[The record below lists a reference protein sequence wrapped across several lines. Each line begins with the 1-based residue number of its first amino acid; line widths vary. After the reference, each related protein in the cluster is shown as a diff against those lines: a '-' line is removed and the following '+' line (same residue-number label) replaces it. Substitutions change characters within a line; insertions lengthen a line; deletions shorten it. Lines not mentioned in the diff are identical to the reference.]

1 MIPAESLRR
10 LADEAKREQEEHL
23 RERMAEDYRA
33 LKESLDRAL
42 ERGDVPPLVSE

>member
-1 MIPAESLRR
+1 MIPAHRLRE
-10 LADEAKREQEEHL
+10 LAAAAEREQEEHT

-42 ERGDVPPLVSE
+42 ERGDVPPMVNE